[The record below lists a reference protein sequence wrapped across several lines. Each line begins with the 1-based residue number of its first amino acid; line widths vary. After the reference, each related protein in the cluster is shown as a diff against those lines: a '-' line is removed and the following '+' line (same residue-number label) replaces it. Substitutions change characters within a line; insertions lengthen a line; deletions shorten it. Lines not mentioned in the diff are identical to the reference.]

1 MDAVVDPPWSVDIRV
16 QNPQQLLWLIAH
28 LCWRLRIGD
37 CGFQIE
43 EGTQPLRTTRC
54 TRDASCFIMQHSSGG
69 VVDFTNYVV
78 SILISL
84 VVGLV
89 GFVVA
94 YKLFDWLTPGLN
106 FSDQLN
112 ADNRSVAIFLA
123 GLFIGLGL
131 LLGNAI
137 K

>member
-1 MDAVVDPPWSVDIRV
+1 VD
-16 QNPQQLLWLIAH
+16 L
-28 LCWRLRIGD
+28 
-37 CGFQIE
+37 
-43 EGTQPLRTTRC
+43 
-54 TRDASCFIMQHSSGG
+54 
-69 VVDFTNYVV
+69 TNYVV

-84 VVGLV
+84 VVGLT
-89 GFVVA
+89 GFLIA
-94 YKLFDWLTPGLN
+94 YKVFDWLTPGVN

-112 ADNRSVAIFLA
+112 SDNRSVAIFLA

>member
-1 MDAVVDPPWSVDIRV
+1 MD
-16 QNPQQLLWLIAH
+16 L
-28 LCWRLRIGD
+28 
-37 CGFQIE
+37 
-43 EGTQPLRTTRC
+43 
-54 TRDASCFIMQHSSGG
+54 
-69 VVDFTNYVV
+69 TNYLA

-89 GFVVA
+89 GFVLA
-94 YKLFDWLTPGLN
+94 YKLFDRLTPGVN
-106 FSDQLN
+106 FADQLN
-112 ADNRSVAIFLA
+112 ADNRAVAIFLA

>member
-1 MDAVVDPPWSVDIRV
+1 VPYNA
-16 QNPQQLLWLIAH
+16 PQILE
-28 LCWRLRIGD
+28 GD
-37 CGFQIE
+37 
-43 EGTQPLRTTRC
+43 L
-54 TRDASCFIMQHSSGG
+54 
-69 VVDFTNYVV
+69 DFTNYVLSV
-78 SILISL
+78 LISL
-84 VVGLV
+84 IVGLV

-94 YKLFDWLTPGLN
+94 FKIFDWMTPGVH
-106 FSDQLN
+106 FSDQLK

>member
-1 MDAVVDPPWSVDIRV
+1 VD
-16 QNPQQLLWLIAH
+16 L
-28 LCWRLRIGD
+28 
-37 CGFQIE
+37 
-43 EGTQPLRTTRC
+43 
-54 TRDASCFIMQHSSGG
+54 
-69 VVDFTNYVV
+69 TNYLI

-84 VVGLV
+84 AVGLI
-89 GFVVA
+89 GFILA
-94 YKLFDWLTPGLN
+94 YKIFDWLTPGVN